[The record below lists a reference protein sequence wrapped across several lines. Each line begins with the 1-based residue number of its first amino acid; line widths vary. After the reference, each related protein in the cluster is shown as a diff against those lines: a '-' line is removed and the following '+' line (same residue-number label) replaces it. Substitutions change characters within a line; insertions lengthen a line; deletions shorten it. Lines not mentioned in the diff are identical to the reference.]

1 MGFSI
6 KRRLLVGLLSITAIV
21 IILATVKNYFDTR
34 HEIEELF
41 DAQLVQAARSLLAL
55 SSHELHEQIAYDD
68 QITGEDSTLHDAGP
82 IQIHKYEQS
91 LEFQIWLIGTDRH
104 LAVRSESAP
113 NTPLTDQEKSF
124 TDINVKGTH
133 LRVYALTNEE
143 NTIQVQVAENYAE
156 REKLSNAIA
165 LQLMASLAI
174 ILPLLAILISVVV
187 AKTLE
192 PLNRI
197 AREIEIRGGE
207 DLHAV
212 SDKGVPNEAKP
223 LIKALNQLFNRL
235 HIAFE
240 NISRF
245 TADAAHE
252 LRTPLAGLKVN
263 TQVALSAN
271 DDAVRNEALKIVLS
285 SVDNTVVLVEQLL
298 VLSRLDPE
306 EGLSK
311 NEQTDLHE
319 ICEEIIADMATDAIR
334 KKIEIGLDAINPA
347 MVMGRHAMLIILL
360 RNLIQNAIRYTPQQ
374 GIIDVTLKQE
384 GAQIC
389 LTISDSGPGIPEKER
404 EDVFRRFYRVR
415 GSDAPGTGLGLSIVQ
430 RIVEIHQAKLT
441 LATSPHRGLQV
452 NVWFKAGQKQTAQ
465 SNIEAA

>member
-6 KRRLLVGLLSITAIV
+6 KRRLLVGLLSITAVI

-34 HEIEELF
+34 YEIEELF

-68 QITGEDSTLHDAGP
+68 QITGQDSALHESGP

-91 LEFQIWLIGTDRH
+91 LEFQIWLVGRH

-113 NTPLTDQEKSF
+113 DTPLTDQEKTF
-124 TDINVKGTH
+124 TDIYVKGTH

-156 REKLSNAIA
+156 RETLSNAIA
-165 LQLMASLAI
+165 LQLMASLAV

-187 AKTLE
+187 TKTLE

-223 LIKALNQLFNRL
+223 LIAALNQLFNRL

-298 VLSRLDPE
+298 LLSRLDPE

-360 RNLIQNAIRYTPQQ
+360 RNLIQNAIRHTPQQ

-389 LTISDSGPGIPEKER
+389 LTISDSGPGIPEEER

-452 NVWFKAGQKQTAQ
+452 NVWFKASQKQTAQ
-465 SNIEAA
+465 SDNTEAA

>member
-21 IILATVKNYFDTR
+21 IVLATINNYFDTR

-55 SSHELHEQIAYDD
+55 SSHELHEQLAFND
-68 QITGEDSTLHDAGP
+68 QKTSPDSALHEAGP
-82 IQIHKYEQS
+82 IQIHKYERS
-91 LEFQIWLIGTDRH
+91 LEFQIWLVDRH

-113 NTPLTDQEKSF
+113 NTPLSNKEKTF
-124 TDINVKGTH
+124 TDINVNGTH

-143 NTIQVQVAENYAE
+143 NTIQVQVAENVAE
-156 REKLSNAIA
+156 REKLSNSIA
-165 LQLMASLAI
+165 LQLMASLAV

-187 AKTLE
+187 AKTIA

-197 AREIEIRGGE
+197 ASEIEMRGGD

-212 SDKGVPNEAKP
+212 SDNDVPNEAKP
-223 LIKALNQLFNRL
+223 MVTALNQLFNRL
-235 HIAFE
+235 RIAFE

-263 TQVALSAN
+263 AQVALNAT

-285 SVDNTVVLVEQLL
+285 SVDNTTVLVEQLL
-298 VLSRLDPE
+298 MLSRLDPDA
-306 EGLSK
+306 GLGK
-311 NEQTDLHE
+311 NEHTNFHK

-347 MVMGRHAMLIILL
+347 MVMGRHAMLSILL
-360 RNLIQNAIRYTPQQ
+360 RNLIQNAIRYTPPQ
-374 GIIDVTLKQE
+374 GIIDVSLKQE
-384 GAQIC
+384 NEQIC
-389 LTISDSGPGIPEKER
+389 LTVSDSGPGIPEKER
-404 EDVFRRFYRVR
+404 EDVFRRFYRVH
-415 GSDAPGTGLGLSIVQ
+415 GSDTPGTGLGLSIVQ

-441 LATSPHRGLQV
+441 LTTSPHGGLQV
-452 NVWFKAGQKQTAQ
+452 TVWFKAAPN
-465 SNIEAA
+465 SIEMA